1 MTEKNLNPQPKENKA
16 MQKQAKLKPVKE
28 KNVKAPVHKGE
39 IKEDKIETS
48 KEIKEEKVETKKEEK
63 TETTEDKIETSK
75 ETKEEKVETKKE
87 DKKSLK
93 KEFVVAHGI
102 GLHISRKI
110 SSDICRFIKNKTIDK
125 AIADLE
131 QVIAMKKP
139 VPMRGEI
146 PHRAGK
152 IMAGRFP
159 GKAAKAFI
167 ILLKSLKGNA
177 TNHDVEEPI
186 ISEAFANKGPKTLG
200 RGGRTEKKRTHVTII
215 ARERKEKAKINGG
228 KK

>member
-48 KEIKEEKVETKKEEK
+48 KEIKEEKVETKKE
-63 TETTEDKIETSK
+63 
-75 ETKEEKVETKKE
+75 
-87 DKKSLK
+87 DKKSQKKVK
-93 KEFVVAHGI
+93 KEFVVTHGI